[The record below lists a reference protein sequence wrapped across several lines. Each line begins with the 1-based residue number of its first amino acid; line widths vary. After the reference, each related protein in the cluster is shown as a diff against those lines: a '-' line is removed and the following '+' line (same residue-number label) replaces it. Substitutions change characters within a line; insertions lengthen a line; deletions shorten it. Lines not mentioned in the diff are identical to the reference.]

1 MRRVYAAYAL
11 GIVGFYGVAAWQGWE
26 IGADRRGLIPASV
39 RQSPG
44 GYRSYYFWRG
54 GK

>member
-1 MRRVYAAYAL
+1 MRRLYAL
-11 GIVGFYGVAAWQGWE
+11 YALAVLGLYGVAAWSGWE
-26 IGADRRGLIPASV
+26 LGSGRRGLIPASI

-44 GYRSYYFWRG
+44 GYRYYTYWRG

>member
-1 MRRVYAAYAL
+1 MRTGYAIFAL
-11 GIVGFYGVAAWQGWE
+11 ALMGLYGAAALRGWE
-26 IGADRRGLIPASV
+26 LGGGKRGLIPASV

-44 GYRSYYFWRG
+44 GYRSFTYWRG

>member
-1 MRRVYAAYAL
+1 MKAYTAYAL
-11 GIVGFYGVAAWQGWE
+11 LVLGLYGWASWRGWE
-26 IGADRRGLIPASV
+26 IGSAKRGLIPASV

-44 GYRSYYFWRG
+44 GYRSYGYWRG

>member
-1 MRRVYAAYAL
+1 MRRLYTAFAL
-11 GIVGFYGVAAWQGWE
+11 GVMALYGVAAWQGW
-26 IGADRRGLIPASV
+26 GFASPRRGLIPASV

-44 GYRSYYFWRG
+44 GYRSYNYWRG